1 MYHHSFFLRLRAIPS
16 LGIARTEQAII
27 RHFILIRKQ
36 NKNSAE
42 REWEITIFA
51 FTFEVAGKD
60 NIVTNHLET
69 KIFLVWFFCQ
79 TGE

>member
-1 MYHHSFFLRLRAIPS
+1 MYHQSFFNVYAIPS
-16 LGIARTEQAII
+16 LGLARTKRAII

-42 REWEITIFA
+42 REWKITIFA

-79 TGE
+79 TGK